1 MAKAADLHSAYRGF
15 ESHLPYQK
23 NLKEIDMA
31 KKTKKEEEL
40 EARIK
45 ELEKE
50 LDGKDLEMKRKL
62 ALQEILD
69 NFDYEKVERV
79 CNFLNWQVYDPT
91 TKGEDSDSYVPV
103 TVDMLIKDTER
114 FAKDCWKAFDT
125 GEAKEEYMVGSGPL
139 ELWWCE
145 CKEGVFA
152 HLKFVCEDWRV
163 EPG

>member
-1 MAKAADLHSAYRGF
+1 
-15 ESHLPYQK
+15 
-23 NLKEIDMA
+23 MA

-45 ELEKE
+45 DLEKK
-50 LDGKDLEMKRKL
+50 LDDKDLEMKRKL

-69 NFDYEKVERV
+69 NFDFEKVEKV
-79 CNFLNWQVYDPT
+79 CGFLNWRVYDPNGGKT
-91 TKGEDSDSYVPV
+91 GHEEGCSYVPV
-103 TVDMLIKDTER
+103 TVDMLIGDTER
-114 FAKDCWKAFDT
+114 FAKECWKAFDT
-125 GEAKEEYMVGSGPL
+125 GDAKEEYMIGSGPL

-163 EPG
+163 EPSG

>member
-1 MAKAADLHSAYRGF
+1 MT
-15 ESHLPYQK
+15 
-23 NLKEIDMA
+23 

-45 ELEKE
+45 ELETK
-50 LDGKDLEMKRKL
+50 LDNKDLEMKRKL

-79 CNFLNWQVYDPT
+79 CNFLNWEVYEPR
-91 TKGEDSDSYVPV
+91 GEETGYEDGYTYVPV
-103 TVDMLIKDTER
+103 TVAMLVEDTKR
-114 FAKDCWKAFDT
+114 FAKECWNAFDT
-125 GEAKEEYMVGSGPL
+125 GEAKEEYMIGSGPL

-145 CKEGVFA
+145 DKGEIFA

-163 EPG
+163 EPA

>member
-1 MAKAADLHSAYRGF
+1 
-15 ESHLPYQK
+15 
-23 NLKEIDMA
+23 MA
-31 KKTKKEEEL
+31 KKSKKEEEL

-45 ELEKE
+45 ELEKK

-69 NFDYEKVERV
+69 NFDFEKVEKV
-79 CNFLNWQVYDPT
+79 CDFLNWQVYDSSGKT
-91 TKGEDSDSYVPV
+91 ASGEDVGSLVPV
-103 TVDMLIKDTER
+103 TVDILIRDTEN
-114 FAKDCWKAFDT
+114 FAKMCWKAFDT
-125 GEAKEEYMVGSGPL
+125 GEANEEYMVGSGPL

-163 EPG
+163 EPC